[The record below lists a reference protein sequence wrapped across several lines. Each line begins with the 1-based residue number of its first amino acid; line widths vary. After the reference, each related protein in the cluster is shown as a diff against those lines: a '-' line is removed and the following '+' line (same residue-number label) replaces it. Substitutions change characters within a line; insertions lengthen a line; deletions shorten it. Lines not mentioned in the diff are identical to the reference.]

1 MDKKLRKRET
11 LLADAGA
18 GVILFVVWSIAKVN
32 LYLGVSG
39 FFLDDVNRYA
49 VENGINKTFLV
60 AFIGVIFIG
69 VLLWQ
74 LCTRLYIGVCA
85 IKESR
90 GKSKGWVYLVV
101 AAALL
106 ISEVQTFWGMLMPGT
121 HDSIGNAIMAVCLE
135 AASVFVLLELLVSGI
150 YVKYLRKQ
158 KKA

>member
-1 MDKKLRKRET
+1 MEKKLRKRET
-11 LLADAGA
+11 QLADAGA

-39 FFLDDVNRYA
+39 FFLDDVNRY
-49 VENGINKTFLV
+49 VEETGINKTLLV
-60 AFIGVIFIG
+60 AFIGAIFIG
-69 VLLWQ
+69 ILLWQ

-85 IKESR
+85 IAEGR

-121 HDSIGNAIMAVCLE
+121 HDSIGNAIMTVCME

-150 YVKYLRKQ
+150 YVKYLRK
-158 KKA
+158 KRKA

>member
-39 FFLDDVNRYA
+39 FFLDDVNRY
-49 VENGINKTFLV
+49 VEETGINKTLLV
-60 AFIGVIFIG
+60 AFIGAIFIG
-69 VLLWQ
+69 ILLWQ
-74 LCTRLYIGVCA
+74 LCTRLYIGINA
-85 IKESR
+85 IREGKGTPR
-90 GKSKGWVYLVV
+90 GWGYLVV
-101 AAALL
+101 TAVLL

-121 HDSIGNAIMAVCLE
+121 HDSIGNAIMTVCME

-150 YVKYLRKQ
+150 CVKYLRKQ